1 MCLDFSRPMNCERNE
16 DKIEIVNKQ
25 EVLDEIRRGRADLL
39 DALDGL
45 PDDAM
50 LRAGVVGIWSVK
62 DVLAHLTVWESELI
76 TALSQLD
83 RPTRVPEIV
92 EIEDIDEFNAEQ
104 YRTNARR
111 SLPAVLEDFHGVHKH
126 LIQTI
131 EELDDKTIN
140 NARRFPWMESEP
152 IAHPLTENGC
162 CHGQEHPEDI
172 RTARE
177 QLATCP

>member
-1 MCLDFSRPMNCERNE
+1 MGLVFCWPLICERSE
-16 DKIEIVNKQ
+16 EKIEIVNKP

-39 DALDGL
+39 DALAGL

-83 RPTRVPEIV
+83 RPTHVPEIV

-131 EELDDKTIN
+131 EELDDKTLD
-140 NARRFPWMESEP
+140 NARRFPWMEGEP
-152 IAHPLTENGC
+152 ISYLVAENGFW
-162 CHGQEHPEDI
+162 HEQEHADDI
-172 RTARE
+172 RRWRKE
-177 QLATCP
+177 QGI